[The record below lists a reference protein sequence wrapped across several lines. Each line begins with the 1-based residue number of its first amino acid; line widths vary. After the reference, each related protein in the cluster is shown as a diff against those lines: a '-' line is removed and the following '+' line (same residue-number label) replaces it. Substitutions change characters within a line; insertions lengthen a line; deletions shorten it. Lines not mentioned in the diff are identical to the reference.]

1 MSLFSKFLY
10 SNDKYL
16 KIFQYLEVY
25 YKMFMYSTKRIHKHY
40 KNRVLVYRDAYVPI
54 FNDRFDTYLK
64 VF

>member
-1 MSLFSKFLY
+1 
-10 SNDKYL
+10 
-16 KIFQYLEVY
+16 
-25 YKMFMYSTKRIHKHY
+25 MFMYSTKRIHKHY